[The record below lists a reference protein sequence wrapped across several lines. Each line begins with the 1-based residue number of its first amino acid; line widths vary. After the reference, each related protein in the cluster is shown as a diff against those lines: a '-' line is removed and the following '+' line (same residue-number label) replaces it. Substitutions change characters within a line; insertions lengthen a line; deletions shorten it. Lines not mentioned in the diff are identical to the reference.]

1 MKKYNEIK
9 KIENPTLGI
18 TRKFAEDGIHR
29 ETIEKHKESGEDKE
43 KWKKLKYLKTKKL
56 K

>member
-18 TRKFAEDGIHR
+18 TRKFTEDGIYR
-29 ETIEKHKESGEDKE
+29 ETIEKYKGDGEIE
-43 KWKKLKYLKTKKL
+43 EETEN
-56 K
+56 